1 MSLTE
6 EQIKFVNTHLDDVR
20 QQILQ
25 AAEDVSKTEGKL
37 EVQRLVSIA
46 SEFAQS
52 EPFPSRVYTPVWCQI
67 TNVLTSVPG
76 IIWVSALLAVTFG
89 LLSANYPDSSSL
101 SDMAKVFAGAIVGAS
116 GVSGTVSRK

>member
-1 MSLTE
+1 MSLSE
-6 EQIKFVNTHLDDVR
+6 EQIKLIDTHLNDVR
-20 QQILQ
+20 LQILV
-25 AAEDVSKTEGKL
+25 AAESVVNAEGMIEAQKL
-37 EVQRLVSIA
+37 FSIA